1 MASTSSAQSAMSLGP
16 VLVTGGCGFI
26 GFHIVS
32 GILKRE
38 PECQIHV
45 IDTNTS
51 RNRVVGVNYHT
62 ADISSATDVDAVFTA
77 AQPKTIF
84 HVACP
89 DSTVQQPEVFQR
101 VNVGGA
107 RNLLASAKRT
117 KGVQAFVNTSTSS
130 VIHDN
135 LTDLFDADETFP
147 VLKYPQQKRVYT
159 LTKAEAEGDIL
170 AANRADGDSSMLT
183 VSMRPA
189 TAFGERDTVCMGKI
203 VANARAGK
211 GKYQMGPGGNLYD
224 FVYVSN
230 LVDAHILAAEALLR
244 AFGQPP
250 QPQDARVDGESF
262 NVTNNEPVCF
272 WEFQRAIGASVGLPV
287 KKEEIKA
294 IPIWLALLMATI
306 SEWTTWVWT
315 WGKQQPIVT
324 REAVKL
330 TTITR
335 TLKGEKA
342 RRILGY
348 EPKVSMS
355 EGLERAGKWFVEEA
369 ARADDT
375 RKTV

>member
-38 PECQIHV
+38 PECQIHLL
-45 IDTNTS
+45 TS
-51 RNRVVGVNYHT
+51 TLN
-62 ADISSATDVDAVFTA
+62 SPA

-117 KGVQAFVNTSTSS
+117 KGFQAFVNTFTSS

-147 VLKYPQQKRVYT
+147 VLKYPQQKRIYT

-211 GKYQMGPGGNLYD
+211 GKYQMGPGGN
-224 FVYVSN
+224 F
-230 LVDAHILAAEALLR
+230 
-244 AFGQPP
+244 PP
-250 QPQDARVDGESF
+250 QPQDVRVDGESF
-262 NVTNNEPVCF
+262 NVTNNEPVYF
-272 WEFQRAIGASVGLPV
+272 WEFQRAIGASVGLPI
-287 KKEEIKA
+287 KKEEIKV
-294 IPIWLALLMATI
+294 IPIWFTFLMATI
-306 SEWTTWVWT
+306 SEWTTWIRT

-324 REAVKL
+324 REAVQL